1 MLFCCKLSFKTAFAC
16 LLIHTHKQTQTHKH
30 THCMFPPLIYCKI
43 FQSACEKCSTSK
55 LDLTWPADLLL
66 GQSTLRGAAAHLVMA
81 HFTLSELVCVITRGI
96 AKKPGGSPLKSIW
109 IQESGQSVN

>member
-16 LLIHTHKQTQTHKH
+16 LHTHKHVH
-30 THCMFPPLIYCKI
+30 TAPLIYCKI